1 MKIRSLEEK
10 LAACEKD
17 NENLERIINLP
28 AEELASQTLER
39 SFAVKRALG
48 MKDANSSRRAGNDYS
63 SLEGA
68 SSRAG
73 NPVSLNKDDSAPP
86 QLSDPAHSDG
96 RSATLEDRKSGMGL
110 REDQSQGPDGKSSA
124 RLSPTG
130 LVKGTSSISPLAQ
143 QVITA
148 LSTNTYVPS
157 SRQNTSGKTFR
168 PSSSNPVDMDEN
180 YLI

>member
-28 AEELASQTLER
+28 AEELASQALER

-73 NPVSLNKDDSAPP
+73 NPVSFNKDDSAPP
-86 QLSDPAHSDG
+86 QSSDPAHSDG
-96 RSATLEDRKSGMGL
+96 RSATLEERKSGTGL
-110 REDQSQGPDGKSSA
+110 REDQSQGADGKSSA

-157 SRQNTSGKTFR
+157 SRQNANGKTFR